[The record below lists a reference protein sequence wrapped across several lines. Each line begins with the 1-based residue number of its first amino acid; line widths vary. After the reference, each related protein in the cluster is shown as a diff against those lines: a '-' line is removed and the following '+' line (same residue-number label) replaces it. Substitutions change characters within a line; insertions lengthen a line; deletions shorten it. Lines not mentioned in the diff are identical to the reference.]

1 MFRKVAIVNSLGT
14 PPVARPQTSAGGPG
28 WAGLGGDT
36 DNCILYAG
44 REVKRM
50 WWKRKPQEE
59 PLVSEEEVIK
69 LLRVVDERPYSASTV
84 ARLTPMIAY
93 LFFRETRR
101 LNAST
106 DILLWVTVL
115 LFLATL
121 TLLWIAILLIGRI
134 H

>member
-1 MFRKVAIVNSLGT
+1 
-14 PPVARPQTSAGGPG
+14 
-28 WAGLGGDT
+28 
-36 DNCILYAG
+36 
-44 REVKRM
+44 M

-69 LLRVVDERPYSASTV
+69 LLRAVEERPYSGLTI

-93 LFFRETRR
+93 LFLRETRR
-101 LNAST
+101 LSGST

-121 TLLWIAILLIGRI
+121 TLLWVAIVLIGRV

>member
-1 MFRKVAIVNSLGT
+1 
-14 PPVARPQTSAGGPG
+14 
-28 WAGLGGDT
+28 
-36 DNCILYAG
+36 
-44 REVKRM
+44 M

-69 LLRVVDERPYSASTV
+69 LLRVVDERPYSGSTI
-84 ARLTPMIAY
+84 ARLTPMVAY
-93 LFFRETRR
+93 LFLRETRR
-101 LNAST
+101 LNQSA

-121 TLLWIAILLIGRI
+121 TLLWITILFLGRA